1 MQELAFV
8 VFNGTEHTEIISVR
22 VQPNT
27 EALVKE
33 VLHTMGGYD
42 EQQATFAA
50 AGLCQNPY
58 GALKNPEQVTEYTA
72 GDLYIRAVVTD
83 RGSIT
88 TYHEQLITRG

>member
-22 VQPNT
+22 VQHNT

-33 VLHTMGGYD
+33 VLQSMGGYD
-42 EQQATFAA
+42 EQQAAFAA

-58 GALKNPEQVTEYTA
+58 GAMKNPEQITEYTA
-72 GDLYIRAVVTD
+72 GDRYIRAVVTD
-83 RGSIT
+83 RGNIS
-88 TYHEQLITRG
+88 TYHEQLVNRD